1 MGMLMFLYGFQGIY
15 SGGTNLPIGAYILK
29 AEKKK
34 KNTELSLGFSIKR
47 KKR

>member
-15 SGGTNLPIGAYILK
+15 YGGTDLPIGAYILK

-34 KNTELSLGFSIKR
+34 KKILSFHWAFL
-47 KKR
+47 